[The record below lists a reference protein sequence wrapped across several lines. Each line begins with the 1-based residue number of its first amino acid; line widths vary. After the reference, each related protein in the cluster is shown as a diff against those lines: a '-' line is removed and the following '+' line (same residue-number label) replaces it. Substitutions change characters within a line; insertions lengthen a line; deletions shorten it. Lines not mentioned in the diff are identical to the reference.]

1 MGSENFDEYQL
12 AVRRRIAFQA
22 LIITLALICING
34 VAATYYD
41 WASPMVQALVI
52 ISLSALYFLTATVFK
67 SAYVSRKVRNPL
79 SLGVF
84 YLVIG
89 LLNGAIFFAR
99 YRSFGAASFAVNGR
113 LSDDLI
119 QLIAGFVF
127 AYLGAILLIKY
138 YIDCR
143 GREE

>member
-22 LIITLALICING
+22 LIITQALICING
-34 VAATYYD
+34 AAATYYD

-52 ISLSALYFLTATVFK
+52 ISLSALYFMTATVFK
-67 SAYVSRKVRNPL
+67 SAYVSRRVRNPL
-79 SLGVF
+79 GLGVF
-84 YLVIG
+84 FLVIG
-89 LLNGAIFFAR
+89 LFNGAVFYAKFRRA
-99 YRSFGAASFAVNGR
+99 GAASFAANGR

-127 AYLGAILLIKY
+127 AYLGAILLIKHF
-138 YIDCR
+138 IDR
-143 GREE
+143 PGREE

>member
-12 AVRRRIAFQA
+12 AIRRRIAFQA
-22 LIITLALICING
+22 LIITQALICING
-34 VAATYYD
+34 AVASCYM

-67 SAYVSRKVRNPL
+67 SAYVSRRVSSPL
-79 SLGVF
+79 RFGVF

-89 LLNGAIFFAR
+89 LLNGAVFFAKFR
-99 YRSFGAASFAVNGR
+99 QNGAESFVTHGR

-127 AYLGAILLIKY
+127 AYLGAILLIKHF
-138 YIDCR
+138 IDCK
-143 GREE
+143 GPEE